1 MCVSVSA
8 GRSISVEFFFFFL
21 NHNLSVSL
29 LLRCKHTEQPLRI
42 VAKAAAKALA
52 AIFIYESR
60 SKPPSPHSSA
70 ANNQLRGWG
79 TSRALEL
86 GAGAREPPSSG
97 KLCRGVGARERRRE
111 PGRAGTRRPPPP
123 PPGASSRGLTSPRRG
138 AGAPRA
144 ASGRCR
150 AARGGAEGWGLR
162 WVYKAGAGLTSDL
175 GLFIWGARG
184 RRRLAAAVAAAVAAA
199 DGG

>member
-1 MCVSVSA
+1 M
-8 GRSISVEFFFFFL
+8 
-21 NHNLSVSL
+21 
-29 LLRCKHTEQPLRI
+29 
-42 VAKAAAKALA
+42 AKAAAKALA
-52 AIFIYESR
+52 ALFIYESR

-70 ANNQLRGWG
+70 AKDQLRARGTSGACGWG
-79 TSRALEL
+79 QGPGNLL
-86 GAGAREPPSSG
+86 PPANF
-97 KLCRGVGARERRRE
+97 VGAWERRRE
-111 PGRAGTRRPPPP
+111 PGRAGTRRPSPP
-123 PPGASSRGLTSPRRG
+123 PPGAGSQGLTSPRRG

-184 RRRLAAAVAAAVAAA
+184 RRRLAAAAVAAVAAA